1 MRVKLTREEK
11 ETIINFNEGEPM
23 VNVLTYNKRWQ
34 RRMKEMGIEPIRIEG
49 QAKEYEF
56 PKKWLRLPV
65 KPRQLTPDERERRR
79 KSLKLARL
87 ACNTTGFQAP
97 NEDD

>member
-1 MRVKLTREEK
+1 MKARLTREEK

-23 VNVLTYNKRWQ
+23 VNVFTYNKRWQ

-49 QAKEYEF
+49 QAKEYGF

-65 KPRQLTPDERERRR
+65 KPRQLTLDERERRR

-87 ACNTTGFQAP
+87 ACKTTGFRAA
-97 NEDD
+97 NKDD

>member
-1 MRVKLTREEK
+1 MTVKLTREEK

-23 VNVLTYNKRWQ
+23 VNVFTYNKRWQ
-34 RRMKEMGIEPIRIEG
+34 RRMKEMGIKPICTEG
-49 QAKEYEF
+49 QAKEYKF

-65 KPRQLTPDERERRR
+65 RPRQLAPDERERRR

-87 ACNTTGFQAP
+87 ACKITGFQSP
-97 NEDD
+97 NKDG